1 MIATLRYIGQAV
13 ILALFAA
20 VLGYFAAGPAYTAFP
35 SDRALIKLSFSHGGG
50 AKGGCRR
57 LTSEELAKL
66 PPNMRRP
73 TQCPRER
80 VPLVIELVL
89 DENVLFRGARPPTGL
104 SGDGPS
110 RVYER
115 FVVAPG
121 THRLVVRLRDTARTE
136 GFDHEYATEITLR
149 PQQSLAVDFRPETG
163 GFMLR

>member
-1 MIATLRYIGQAV
+1 MTAGLRHIGQAAV
-13 ILALFAA
+13 LALFAA
-20 VLGYFAAGPAYTAFP
+20 FLGYFATGPAYTAFP

-50 AKGGCRR
+50 PITECRR
-57 LTSEELAKL
+57 LTSAELAKL

-80 VPLVIELVL
+80 VPLVIELLLDNEVL
-89 DENVLFRGARPPTGL
+89 VRGARPPTGL

-121 THRLVVRLRDTARTE
+121 PHRLVVRLRDTARGD
-136 GFDHEYATEITLR
+136 GFDHEYAADISLR
-149 PQQSLAVDFRPETG
+149 PQQSMAIDFRPETG
-163 GFMLR
+163 GFVLR

>member
-1 MIATLRYIGQAV
+1 MTTALRYIGQAGV
-13 ILALFAA
+13 LALSAA
-20 VLGYFAAGPAYTAFP
+20 FLGYFAAGPAYTAFP
-35 SDRALIKLSFSHGGG
+35 ADRALIKLSFSHGGG
-50 AKGGCRR
+50 PISECRR
-57 LTSEELAKL
+57 RTPEEMAKL

-73 TQCPRER
+73 TQCPRQR

-89 DENVLFRGARPPTGL
+89 DDEVLLRGARPPTGL

-121 THRLVVRLRDTARTE
+121 PHRLVVRLRDSARAE
-136 GFDHEYATEITLR
+136 GFDHEFAGRITLR
-149 PQQSLAVDFRPETG
+149 TQQSLAIDFRPETG